1 MNMKIDIIRPTVC
14 GGVVVHL
21 ERDDKTGNLKPKK
34 GVECS
39 RADASLLMK
48 LGKAEPAD
56 KAAEALLAKI
66 NKEGGTDALIE
77 GK

>member
-1 MNMKIDIIRPTVC
+1 MKIDIIRPTVC
-14 GGVVVHL
+14 GGEVHHL
-21 ERDDKTGNLKPKK
+21 KRNEKNGNLEPKK

-39 RADASLLMK
+39 KADASLLMK
-48 LGKAEPAD
+48 LGKAKPAD
-56 KAAEALLAKI
+56 KAAEALLVKI